1 MKKKNELSCFY
12 NMFPYATHYMLRHPW
27 LYLRHIGY
35 ALRDCY
41 HRIRYGFCP
50 SDVYDMDDYLAKLL
64 PAMLHQLAEGYGYPG
79 DDEFPTH
86 EAWASYLKEC
96 ASNIEAYDVYD
107 TEADGTEKLK
117 IGMEQLIR
125 VYNALWD

>member
-1 MKKKNELSCFY
+1 MKKKNELSCFH

-27 LYLRHIGY
+27 LYVKYFFY

-41 HRIRYGFCP
+41 HRIHYGFCP
-50 SDVYDMDDYLAKLL
+50 SDVFNMDNYLAKLL
-64 PAMLHQLAEGYGYPG
+64 PAMLRQLADGYGYPG

-86 EAWASYLKEC
+86 EAWAYYLNNC
-96 ASNIEAYDVYD
+96 ASNIEAYDTED
-107 TEADGTEKLK
+107 TKDETNKLRM
-117 IGMEQLIR
+117 GMEQLIH